1 MINLAFKVW
10 ATRPVTDTLPSS
22 ETTMF
27 VIYLALTLGL
37 LYLHLLSVTLL
48 AARWLPYPLARAGGL
63 LLLLMA
69 AFFVEHFVGLGKL
82 VWLWP
87 LSTALALALVWR
99 MRTRL
104 RERALRH
111 AELAF
116 VLAFLF
122 GLLWRALLP
131 HIDASSERLTDLY
144 FIANYYGGPT
154 LPGPDLWFAG
164 RRFDF
169 YYAFQHY
176 ACALMGRW
184 FGMSIGLAYNIGFAL
199 LTGLALALAWDVVAR
214 MVPHKISRGV
224 LIVALAAGG
233 TGVSP
238 LFDFLVQAPADGAR
252 ETHVHGH
259 MWGSSRFIGN
269 FESRVNTEFGRLVL
283 PPFDPATQPAGFEP
297 LDLPME
303 NFGYHYFV
311 GDYHPPLGAF
321 FILFLMLALIAWL
334 EQAAPSANPAP
345 NQAPRPT
352 PPNQPAAA
360 FLLALC
366 VPAMFIT
373 NAWILPM
380 QALLLLVWGLSRKVR
395 KLPLAWPW
403 LVAGGVL
410 GFVLIYPFLNYFVL
424 QVVPTAIRFV
434 SAPDF
439 TPPSRLLVLLWP
451 LLLLFGLLLAE
462 GRKRPL
468 AWVML
473 LAFGLMLLAGEVLW
487 VDDPNAG
494 RYERN
499 NTTMKWWGWAW
510 SGAILMAG
518 ALALASSRRWLR
530 LAALAVLLGPC
541 WQLVATLQFWY
552 NLPPPQLGKLEGHTW
567 LSQDKP
573 VAALINY
580 LKTAP
585 PGRVLEN
592 WQGDAYTPQTAYALF
607 GGQAALMGWPN
618 HLNIWRNNAP
628 DIWLLRQQVIDFY
641 QGKNPDALGWLLQHQ
656 VRYVAWGHNER
667 RLDEAQ
673 WQKLDQA
680 LKGGYD
686 WHGFSDQPNNR
697 VGLWVRR
704 N

>member
-1 MINLAFKVW
+1 
-10 ATRPVTDTLPSS
+10 
-22 ETTMF
+22 MF
-27 VIYLALTLGL
+27 LIYLALTLGL
-37 LYLHLLSVTLL
+37 LYLHVLSVTLV

-63 LLLLMA
+63 LLLLML

-82 VWLWP
+82 AWLWP

-99 MRTRL
+99 MRARL
-104 RERALRH
+104 QERALRY

-131 HIDASSERLTDLY
+131 DINAASERMTDLY
-144 FIANYYGGPT
+144 FIANYYSGAT
-154 LPGPDLWFAG
+154 LPGPDSWFAG
-164 RRFDF
+164 HRFDF

-184 FGMSIGLAYNIGFAL
+184 FGMPIGLAYNIGFAL
-199 LTGLALALAWDVVAR
+199 LTGLALALAFDVVAR
-214 MVPHKISRGV
+214 WVPHKISRGV
-224 LIVALAAGG
+224 LIVALAVGG

-238 LFDFLVQAPADGAR
+238 LFSLLIQAPADGSR
-252 ETHVHGH
+252 EAYIHDH
-259 MWGSSRFIGN
+259 MWGISRFIGN
-269 FESRVNTEFGRLVL
+269 FEARVNTGFGRRIL
-283 PPFDPATQPAGFEP
+283 PPYGQADQAGQAGQAGQVDQAGQPAGFEA

-334 EQAAPSANPAP
+334 EQAAPSAAQ
-345 NQAPRPT
+345 NQAQA
-352 PPNQPAAA
+352 PPNQQMAA
-360 FLLALC
+360 FFLALS
-366 VPAMFIT
+366 VPAMLIT

-380 QALLLLVWGLSRKVR
+380 QALLLLVWGLSRRVR

-410 GFVLIYPFLNYFVL
+410 GFGLIYPFLSYFVM
-424 QVVPTAIRFV
+424 QVVPTSIRLV
-434 SAPDF
+434 SSPNF
-439 TPPSRLLVLLWP
+439 TPFSRLLVLLWP
-451 LLLLFGLLLAE
+451 LLGLFGLLLIE

-473 LAFGLMLLAGEVLW
+473 LCFGLMFLAGEVLW
-487 VDDPNAG
+487 VDDPNTG

-510 SGAILMAG
+510 SGGLVAAG

-530 LAALAVLLGPC
+530 LAALLILLGPC
-541 WQLVATLQFWY
+541 WQLVATVQYWFT
-552 NLPPPQLGKLEGHTW
+552 LPTPRLSQLEGHNW

-573 VAALINY
+573 VASLINY
-580 LKTAP
+580 LKTAA
-585 PGRVLEN
+585 PGLVLEN

-607 GGQAALMGWPN
+607 GGQPALMGWPN
-618 HLNIWRNNAP
+618 HLNIWRNNSP
-628 DIWLLRQQVIDFY
+628 DIWILRQQVIDFY
-641 QGKNPDALGWLLQHQ
+641 QGKHPDALGWLLQHQ

-667 RLDEAQ
+667 RLDDAQ
-673 WQKLDQA
+673 WQQMDLA

-686 WHGFSDQPNNR
+686 WHSFSDQPNNR

-704 N
+704 R

>member
-1 MINLAFKVW
+1 
-10 ATRPVTDTLPSS
+10 
-22 ETTMF
+22 MF
-27 VIYLALTLGL
+27 FIYLALTLGL
-37 LYLHLLSVTLL
+37 VYLHLLSITLL

-82 VWLWP
+82 TWLWP
-87 LSTALALALVWR
+87 LSTALALALVWH

-111 AELAF
+111 AEMAL

-122 GLLWRALLP
+122 GLLWRTLLP
-131 HIDASSERLTDLY
+131 NIDASSERLTDLY
-144 FIANYYGGPT
+144 FIANYYNGAT

-164 RRFDF
+164 HRFDF

-184 FGMSIGLAYNIGFAL
+184 FGMPIGLAYNIGFAL

-214 MVPHKISRGV
+214 MVPHKISRAV

-238 LFDFLVQAPADGAR
+238 LFNLLVQAPADNAR
-252 ETHVHGH
+252 DAYIHDH

-269 FESRVNTEFGRLVL
+269 FEARVNTDFGRLIL
-283 PPFDPATQPAGFEP
+283 PPFDPASKPAGFET

-321 FILFLMLALIAWL
+321 FILFLMLALIAWI
-334 EQAAPSANPAP
+334 EQAAPTSNQAHYPTQNQPTQ
-345 NQAPRPT
+345 NQAPNHH
-352 PPNQPAAA
+352 PPNQPAVA

-380 QALLLLVWGLSRKVR
+380 QALLLLVWGISRRVR

-410 GFVLIYPFLNYFVL
+410 GFMLIYPFLNYFAM
-424 QVVPTAIRFV
+424 QVVPTSIRFV
-434 SAPDF
+434 SAPNF
-439 TPPSRLLVLLWP
+439 TPISRLLVLLWP
-451 LLLLFGLLLAE
+451 LLGLFGLLLAQ
-462 GRKRPL
+462 GRKQPL

-473 LAFGLMLLAGEVLW
+473 LCFGLMLLAGEVLW

-499 NTTMKWWGWAW
+499 NSTMKWWGWAW
-510 SGAILMAG
+510 SGGILMAG
-518 ALALASSRRWLR
+518 ALALASHRRWLR
-530 LAALAVLLGPC
+530 LAALLVLLGPC
-541 WQLVATLQFWY
+541 WQMVATLQYWY
-552 NLPPPQLGKLEGHTW
+552 TLPAPQLNRLEGNAW
-567 LSQDKP
+567 LTQDKP

-585 PGRVLEN
+585 PGLVLEN
-592 WQGDAYTPQTAYALF
+592 LPGDAYTEHTAYALYS
-607 GGQAALMGWPN
+607 GQAALVGWPN
-618 HLNIWRNNAP
+618 HLNIWRNYAP
-628 DIWLLRQQVIDFY
+628 DIGILRQQVMDFY
-641 QGKNPDALGWLLQHQ
+641 QGQSPDTLGWLLQRQ

-667 RLDEAQ
+667 RQGEAQ